1 MSSETEKHLA
11 QQLFSQREERFERA
25 PFDREIA
32 FYESIAAG
40 NLEMMR
46 FFYSPLFSEGCGVLS
61 KDALRNLKYHMVVS
75 AALIARFCIHHGM
88 TPEEAYRLSDV
99 YIMKADESLNENAV
113 REIHKDMLEDYTRRM
128 NLIRTRGVYSK
139 PVVKTIEYISGHLH
153 DRVLLSDAAE
163 LLHLSEAHLSR
174 IFKTETGVSFSD
186 YVNRMKTE
194 SAAAL
199 LLYSEY
205 SDLDISNLFAFSSQ
219 SYFIKVFR
227 RYMGMTPKE
236 YKKTYRMP
244 DVASDQ
250 KPLEETT

>member
-1 MSSETEKHLA
+1 MGSETEKHIA
-11 QQLFSQREERFERA
+11 EQLFSQREAHFERA

-46 FFYSPLFSEGCGVLS
+46 FFYSPLFAEGCGVLS

-75 AALIARFCIHHGM
+75 TALIARFCIHHGM
-88 TPEEAYRLSDV
+88 TPEESYRLSDV
-99 YIMKADESLNENAV
+99 YIMKADESTTEADV
-113 REIHKDMLEDYTRRM
+113 REIHKEMLEDYTRRM

-139 PVVKTIEYISGHLH
+139 PVIKAIEYISGHLH
-153 DRVLLSDAAE
+153 DRVLLSEAAAS
-163 LLHLSEAHLSR
+163 LQLSEAHLSR
-174 IFKTETGVSFSD
+174 IFKAETGTPFSD
-186 YVNRMKTE
+186 YVNRMKAE

-227 RYMGMTPKE
+227 RYMGMTPKA

-244 DVASDQ
+244 DVAA
-250 KPLEETT
+250 ETT

>member
-1 MSSETEKHLA
+1 MSPS
-11 QQLFSQREERFERA
+11 
-25 PFDREIA
+25 
-32 FYESIAAG
+32 
-40 NLEMMR
+40 
-46 FFYSPLFSEGCGVLS
+46 
-61 KDALRNLKYHMVVS
+61 S
-75 AALIARFCIHHGM
+75 AAAPSSRRSVGSPAPSGSATG
-88 TPEEAYRLSDV
+88 TP
-99 YIMKADESLNENAV
+99 
-113 REIHKDMLEDYTRRM
+113 
-128 NLIRTRGVYSK
+128 
-139 PVVKTIEYISGHLH
+139 
-153 DRVLLSDAAE
+153 
-163 LLHLSEAHLSR
+163 
-174 IFKTETGVSFSD
+174 FSD